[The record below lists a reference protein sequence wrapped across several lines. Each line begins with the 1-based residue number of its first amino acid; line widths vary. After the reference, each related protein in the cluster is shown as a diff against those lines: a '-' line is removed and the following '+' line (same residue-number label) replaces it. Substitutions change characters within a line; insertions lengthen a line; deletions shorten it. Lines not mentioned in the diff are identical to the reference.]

1 MCTECTIAF
10 FLSPL
15 NSGIAVFSFAI
26 AVAALVML
34 RRLKTATTKQRL
46 SLLYVHVFAFAFPF
60 LFFAFFR
67 GCQAYFTGCSQAKAI
82 ATMLGLTA
90 LISTIIAAAVAPLV
104 FVKRQAGKGR
114 LLESRQWNAFVARHA
129 ETLSIKQPKIYVLN
143 TAAPVAFSFSLLSS
157 KIFLSAGLFDILSR
171 KEIEAIMLHELAHIK
186 NRASVMRLSGHVAR
200 LLSPFARLANFLGI
214 SSIDADED
222 AADSF
227 AAQVQGRTRHLD
239 RAKAKIKGFNCERLS
254 SQQ

>member
-15 NSGIAVFSFAI
+15 KSGIVVLSFAI
-26 AVAALVML
+26 AIAALVML
-34 RRLKTATTKQRL
+34 RRLKTATTRQRL
-46 SLLYVHVFAFAFPF
+46 SLLFVHVFAFVFPF

-67 GCQAYFTGCSQAKAI
+67 GCQAYFTGCSQAKAVI
-82 ATMLGLTA
+82 TMLGLTA
-90 LISTIIAAAVAPLV
+90 LISTFIAAAVAPLV

-114 LLESRQWNAFVARHA
+114 LLESTHWNRFVAGHA
-129 ETLSIKQPKIYVLN
+129 EALSIKQPKIYVLN
-143 TAAPVAFSFSLLSS
+143 TAAPVAFSFSFLGS

-171 KEIEAIMLHELAHIK
+171 KEIEAIMLHELAHIR
-186 NRASVMRLSGHVAR
+186 NSASVMRLSGHVAR
-200 LLSPFARLANFLGI
+200 LLSPFARLANFLGG

-227 AAQVQGRTRHLD
+227 AAQVQGSARHLD
-239 RAKAKIKGFNCERLS
+239 LAKAKIRKFNCERLGS
-254 SQQ
+254 RQ